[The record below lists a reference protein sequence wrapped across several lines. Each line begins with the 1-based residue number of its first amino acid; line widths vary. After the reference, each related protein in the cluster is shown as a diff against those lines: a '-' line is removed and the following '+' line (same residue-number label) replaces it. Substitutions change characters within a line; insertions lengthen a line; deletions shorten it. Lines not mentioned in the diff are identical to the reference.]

1 MVVLIRGHMSEY
13 SAAELAAQVNDP
25 DCDHVGPYLKN
36 RFAEE
41 RGLTGYDSA
50 TDIEE
55 LLFQHGLE
63 VSDECIA
70 VPTEGHR

>member
-1 MVVLIRGHMSEY
+1 MSEY

-25 DCDHVGPYLKN
+25 DCDHVGPHLKN

-41 RGLTGYDSA
+41 RDLTGYDSA

-55 LLFQHGLE
+55 LLYRHGLE
-63 VSDECIA
+63 VNDEGIA
-70 VPTEGHR
+70 MPIEGHP

>member
-1 MVVLIRGHMSEY
+1 MSEY
-13 SAAELAAQVNDP
+13 SAVELAAQVNDP

-41 RGLTGYDSA
+41 RGLADYDSSY
-50 TDIEE
+50 DIEE

-63 VSDECIA
+63 VNGEGMA
-70 VPTEGHR
+70 VPIEGA

>member
-1 MVVLIRGHMSEY
+1 MSDY
-13 SAAELAAQVNDP
+13 TAAELAAQVNDP

-41 RGLTGYDSA
+41 RGLTDYDSA
-50 TDIEE
+50 YNIEE

-63 VSDECIA
+63 VNGDGIA
-70 VPTEGHR
+70 VPVGGGE

>member
-1 MVVLIRGHMSEY
+1 MSEY
-13 SAAELAAQVNDP
+13 SSAELAAQVNDP

-50 TDIEE
+50 TGIEE

-63 VSDECIA
+63 VNDEGIA
-70 VPTEGHR
+70 VPIEGHP

>member
-1 MVVLIRGHMSEY
+1 MRGAMSEY
-13 SAAELAAQVNDP
+13 SAAELAAQVNEP

-41 RGLTGYDSA
+41 RGLTDYDSA

-63 VSDECIA
+63 VNGEGIA
-70 VPTEGHR
+70 VPIEGDA

>member
-41 RGLTGYDSA
+41 RG
-50 TDIEE
+50 
-55 LLFQHGLE
+55 
-63 VSDECIA
+63 
-70 VPTEGHR
+70 

>member
-1 MVVLIRGHMSEY
+1 MSEY
-13 SAAELAAQVNDP
+13 SAAELAAQVNEP

-36 RFAEE
+36 RFAGE
-41 RGLTGYDSA
+41 RGLTDYDSA

-63 VSDECIA
+63 VNGEGIA
-70 VPTEGHR
+70 VPIEGDA